1 MARAAQNERLFAGQR
16 LLARIHVSAGLV
28 VVDLHGHI
36 HFHAAQGI
44 HDLLE
49 AVEVDLGIVGN
60 GHAGHLRNRLDGKRR
75 TANGVGG
82 VQLLQAIALDLDLG
96 IAVHRHHGDLL
107 VLRVDTREDHGV
119 GAEGIASILGR
130 LLASS
135 RLVGAHE
142 QHVEGAAVIFGRRL
156 QSFHNLRRDVLVHLL
171 LDAGDIGPGS
181 PRGPEDAH
189 EHKGQHAEQNAA
201 ALLAASILRVVVARS
216 PAGIGVGL
224 GHGRQHRHSIGH
236 RSLEGRLLG
245 KRLGVP
251 RVVRAD
257 GLRMARVIRPHWL
270 RMTGVVRHLPYGLG
284 VAGVVGADRL
294 RMPRIVRLPHRLG
307 RVLGAGIVLAWSFG
321 HPGRSRFRG
330 SCSLASRTASRAA
343 PQNQELLNSK

>member
-1 MARAAQNERLFAGQR
+1 MA
-16 LLARIHVSAGLV
+16 AGLV
-28 VVDLHGHI
+28 VVDLHRHV
-36 HFHAAQGI
+36 HFHAAQSV
-44 HDLLE
+44 DDFFE
-49 AVEVDLGIVGN
+49 TVEVDLGIVGN

-75 TANGVGG
+75 ATDGIGG
-82 VQLLQAIALDLDLG
+82 VQLLQTVALDLNLG

-107 VLRVDTREDHGV
+107 VLRIDAREDHRV
-119 GAEGIASILGR
+119 GAEGIAGILGR
-130 LLASS
+130 LLASG

-142 QHVEGAAVIFGRRL
+142 QHVEGATVVFGRRL
-156 QSFHNLRRDVLVHLL
+156 QGFHNLRRDVLVHLL
-171 LDAGDIGPGS
+171 LDAGDIGPRG
-181 PRGPEDAH
+181 PRGAEDAH
-189 EHKGQHAEQNAA
+189 QHKGQHAEQNAL
-201 ALLAASILRVVVARS
+201 ALLAASILRVVVARG

-224 GHGRQHRHSIGH
+224 GHGRQHRHGVGH

-257 GLRMARVIRPHWL
+257 GLRMARVIRPHRL

-294 RMPRIVRLPHRLG
+294 RMPWIVRLPRGL
-307 RVLGAGIVLAWSFG
+307 RCVLRAGVVLAWSFG

-330 SCSLASRTASRAA
+330 SCFLTSRTASRTA
-343 PQNQELLNSK
+343 PQSQELLNSK